1 MELLE
6 TYLDLT
12 VFSILGLMAFVATW
26 LSIERY
32 LSLRK
37 FDFKKYEH
45 IELMTIDATK
55 NLTTLS
61 IIGANAPYVG
71 LVGTVLGIMVT
82 FHTMGLSDN
91 VDTGQIMVG
100 LSLALKATAGG
111 IGLAIPTI
119 IAYNSYMR
127 KVEVLQSQFTAY
139 QSLNQSLNPS
149 SNTENSN

>member
-12 VFSILGLMAFVATW
+12 VFGILGLMAFVATW

-55 NLTTLS
+55 NLTTIS

-82 FHTMGLSDN
+82 FHAMGLSDN

-127 KVEVLQSQFTAY
+127 KVEVLQSQFTAH

>member
-139 QSLNQSLNPS
+139 QSLN
-149 SNTENSN
+149 